1 MFAGTHEPRALH
13 LYDCA
18 DVGATLVQYG
28 RAAGRPWRIL
38 PARDTHGDGSDLMG
52 GARRALGIADWT
64 ARRWLRSVESDL
76 LHVHFGTRL
85 DVVARRPRKP
95 FVVHYHGTDIRT
107 FYYDPSQRDKIQWG
121 ADNAAAVV
129 YSTPDLKPHAEAAR
143 SDAVYL
149 PNPVNL
155 AELPSWDPSTVP
167 VVVFASRWEGSK
179 GGEQQLEL
187 LEEIRRAVGPQVRLQ
202 GLDWGDGAAAARERG
217 AELVPRMPKPDYLR
231 WLASAHC
238 VVGQMSGSLGMSEL
252 QALGIGVPL
261 LANLKE
267 GYYPGP
273 LPVVT
278 GEGKESLAAGV
289 LRILDDPLAAAG
301 RLQPREWVET
311 HHHPDVIVERL
322 AGIYSGLAQAG

>member
-1 MFAGTHEPRALH
+1 MSTEPAGPRVLH
-13 LYDCA
+13 LFDCA
-18 DVGATLVQYG
+18 DVASTLVTYG
-28 RAAGRPWRIL
+28 KMDGLPWDHL
-38 PARDTHGDGSDLMG
+38 PVRDTSDDSRKLI
-52 GARRALGIADWT
+52 R
-64 ARRWLRSVESDL
+64 LRSVGLWTGRRVIRTAQADL
-76 LHVHFGTRL
+76 LHIHFGTRL
-85 DVVARRPRKP
+85 DVVAGRQRKP

-155 AELPSWDPSTVP
+155 AELPSWDPSNAP
-167 VVVFASRWEGSK
+167 LVVFASRWEGSK
-179 GGEQQLEL
+179 GGEQQLES

-202 GLDWGDGAAAARERG
+202 GLDWGEGAAAARERG
-217 AELVPRMPKPDYLR
+217 VELVPRMSKPDYLR
-231 WLASAHC
+231 WLANAHC

-261 LANLKE
+261 LANLGE

-273 LPVVT
+273 LPAVT
-278 GEGKESLAAGV
+278 GDDKGSLAAGV
-289 LRILDDPLAAAG
+289 LGILDDPLAAAE
-301 RLQPREWVET
+301 RLQPRRWVET
-311 HHHPDVIVERL
+311 HHHPDLIVKRL
-322 AGIYSGLAQAG
+322 AEIYRGLAQAG